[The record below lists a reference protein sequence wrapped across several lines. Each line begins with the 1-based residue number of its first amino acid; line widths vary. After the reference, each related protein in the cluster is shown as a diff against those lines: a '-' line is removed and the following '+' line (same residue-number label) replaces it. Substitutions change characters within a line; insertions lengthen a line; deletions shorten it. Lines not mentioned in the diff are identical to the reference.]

1 MDVASF
7 TQLIGS
13 LGFPIFVCI
22 YLVWNQRQE
31 EEMHRQEVDKLSEA
45 VINNTL
51 VLQKLLDKLGGDN
64 K

>member
-51 VLQKLLDKLGGDN
+51 VLQKLLDKMGGDD

>member
-7 TQLIGS
+7 TQIIGS

-51 VLQKLLDKLGGDN
+51 VLQKLLDKMGGE
-64 K
+64 

>member
-1 MDVASF
+1 MEVASF

-31 EEMHRQEVDKLSEA
+31 EEMHRNEVDKLSEA

-51 VLQKLLDKLGGDN
+51 VLQKLLDKLGGD
-64 K
+64 